1 MWQQLIGN
9 EPLEAGK
16 LGGSGQDASVD
27 AALDRPHSTREDL
40 APLTLRQGG
49 FDINEP
55 LAESVV
61 ELLGKLRSTAGKVLA
76 FANVVL

>member
-1 MWQQLIGN
+1 MWKQLIGMSRWRQGN
-9 EPLEAGK
+9 WEGVVRTRV
-16 LGGSGQDASVD
+16 SMRRWI
-27 AALDRPHSTREDL
+27 DRIRL
-40 APLTLRQGG
+40 ARIWQPLTLRQGG